1 MATLESKEKILFQT
15 LRFLPDGK
23 NFFSHLL
30 IAIIC
35 WNPKS
40 SLRISSLAF
49 MSSLI
54 WSIGV
59 CPNVICGSKNF
70 SRHTPE
76 NVVF

>member
-59 CPNVICGSKNF
+59 CPNVLCGSKILAVISLKNL
-70 SRHTPE
+70 
-76 NVVF
+76 VF